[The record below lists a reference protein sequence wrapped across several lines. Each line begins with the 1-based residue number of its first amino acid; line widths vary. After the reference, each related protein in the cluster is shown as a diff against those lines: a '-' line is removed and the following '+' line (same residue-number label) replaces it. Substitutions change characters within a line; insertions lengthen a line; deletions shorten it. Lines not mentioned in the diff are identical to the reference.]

1 MKRGNFSR
9 QGKRPRHFEV
19 VMDIFSFCAGAVV
32 TLVLLAVLVG
42 YSALVVAGKADE
54 SAGDK

>member
-1 MKRGNFSR
+1 MTNLAY
-9 QGKRPRHFEV
+9 
-19 VMDIFSFCAGAVV
+19 FCAGAVV
-32 TLVLLAVLVG
+32 TLAMLAVLVG

>member
-1 MKRGNFSR
+1 MRARVDKERGGQMTN
-9 QGKRPRHFEV
+9 
-19 VMDIFSFCAGAVV
+19 IAYFCAGAVV
-32 TLVLLAVLVG
+32 TLALLAVLVG